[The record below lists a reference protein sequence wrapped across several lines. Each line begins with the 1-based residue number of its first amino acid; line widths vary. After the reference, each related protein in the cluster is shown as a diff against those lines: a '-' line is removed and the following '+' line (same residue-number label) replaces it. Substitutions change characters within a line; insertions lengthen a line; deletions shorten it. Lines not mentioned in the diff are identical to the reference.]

1 MDSKDKKIKELKTLI
16 KKLKAENEFLKSP
29 LNIFNLI
36 DGIKG
41 TYSILLN
48 PPFKKF
54 TTTKGQKACTFEFDI
69 NDVICVISSAKVKW
83 IYFNKL
89 QTSISGVHHVT
100 DKLHYTG
107 NLIEFCKKFD
117 PPKIHLLQIS
127 RSVLINPKYYYL
139 NSNCVR
145 LLGKINPHNVCDN
158 LIISE
163 KYIKDFNLR
172 KSNLAEIASFQKNDI
187 RSK

>member
-1 MDSKDKKIKELKTLI
+1 MDAKDKKIKELKALV

-36 DGIKG
+36 DSIKG

-48 PPFKKF
+48 PPFKKI

-69 NDVICVISSAKVKW
+69 NDIVCVISSGKIKW
-83 IYFNKL
+83 IYFIKP
-89 QTSISGVHHVT
+89 QTSIGGIHYVT
-100 DKLHYTG
+100 DKIHFTG

-127 RSVLINPKYYYL
+127 RSTLINPKYYYL
-139 NSNCVR
+139 NSNKVC
-145 LLGKINPHNVCDN
+145 LDGKINPHNKCNN
-158 LIISE
+158 LLISKKCIE
-163 KYIKDFNLR
+163 DFNLR
-172 KSNLAEIASFQKNDI
+172 KSNLEEIASFQKNDI